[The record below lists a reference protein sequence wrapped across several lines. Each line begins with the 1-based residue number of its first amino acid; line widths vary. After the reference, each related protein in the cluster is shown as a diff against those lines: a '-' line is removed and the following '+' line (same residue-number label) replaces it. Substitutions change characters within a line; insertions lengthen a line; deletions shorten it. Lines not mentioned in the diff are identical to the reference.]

1 MSMTQTQG
9 TRIDYATVR
18 PGMTVTTYSGRPIR
32 VTAVRH
38 VVRLLS
44 EGRGWKSTVVLSGW
58 LERARAP
65 FEYVEHCYQLPE
77 RRTEL
82 LHDDPKVKHARFWA
96 SVDDDAA
103 MRRTTHDYSA
113 RLIELNTNI
122 RI

>member
-1 MSMTQTQG
+1 MMHP
-9 TRIDYATVR
+9 RIEYAAVR

-38 VVRLLS
+38 VTRLLG
-44 EGRGWKSTVVLSGW
+44 EGRGWTRTVVLSGW

-77 RRTEL
+77 RRTEVL
-82 LHDDPKVKHARFWA
+82 RDDVDAKTRRFWA

-103 MRRTTHDYSA
+103 MRRTTHSYSP
-113 RLIELNTNI
+113 RLVQLDTNI
-122 RI
+122 RVGV